1 VEGKLVARL
10 DSETIGD
17 IFRSALL
24 VLAFW
29 GLLSGLW
36 PAIGG
41 MTGQMAGAAE
51 SVTVTKEAGVTT
63 APWDTSEAPSQ
74 SWIKV
79 HVTSNLPVN
88 VLVVALNSR
97 TIRVQNA
104 SGFASADDFLA
115 VAKDSGTDVTVGGGH
130 GGPVVYRIS
139 IHITPEAKI
148 ANNATDAS
156 VSYSLTW
163 EIQKMDPMVIVGG
176 LVLFSMFFVTEYMLH
191 IRRDMRALAR
201 KVEKLGADGGVRAPL
216 AALGAPIVPPDEGPI
231 EEDRGGFFGRRGKA
245 SAAEDK
251 PAERPSRAEA
261 PSPTGSARYAQSG
274 PAPEAFDQP
283 SAFGPPPASFSPP
296 PAQSF
301 GPPPPAQSYAPP
313 PPSYTPPPAQAYAPP
328 PPAKAPAFE
337 MSPPMPPARQAAPPP
352 APAAPVQGPEGQEPV
367 SKVRCPQCKH
377 IVPVFTME
385 RPTPIRCPNCGKRG
399 MLTK

>member
-1 VEGKLVARL
+1 MAARL

-41 MTGQMAGAAE
+41 MAGQFAGAAE
-51 SVTVTKEAGVTT
+51 SVTVTKDLGVTT
-63 APWDTSEAPSQ
+63 APWDTLEAPSQ

-79 HVTSNLPVN
+79 HVSSNMEVS
-88 VLVVALNSR
+88 VLIVALNSR
-97 TIRVQNA
+97 TIRVANV
-104 SGFASADDFLA
+104 SGFAAADDFLA
-115 VAKDSGTDVTVGGGH
+115 VAKAQGTDVTLGGGH

-139 IHITPEAKI
+139 VHVGPNAK
-148 ANNATDAS
+148 ASGATDAN
-156 VSYSLTW
+156 VTYTMTW
-163 EIQKMDPMVIVGG
+163 EVQKMDPMVIVGG

-191 IRRDMRALAR
+191 MRRDIRALAR
-201 KVEKLGADGGVRAPL
+201 KVDKVSSEGGVRAPL
-216 AALGAPIVPPDEGPI
+216 ASLGAPPVVESPPEAPA
-231 EEDRGGFFGRRGKA
+231 EHERGGFFGRR
-245 SAAEDK
+245 
-251 PAERPSRAEA
+251 SRAEA
-261 PSPTGSARYAQSG
+261 GAERAAPESDAAGGRPRYAEAAAPAAA
-274 PAPEAFDQP
+274 PAPELYA
-283 SAFGPPPASFSPP
+283 PPAYN
-296 PAQSF
+296 PA
-301 GPPPPAQSYAPP
+301 PAYATSSYAPAPPAPAYAPPPSYSP
-313 PPSYTPPPAQAYAPP
+313 PPSYTPPPAYAAPEPAPAYEAPP
-328 PPAKAPAFE
+328 AP
-337 MSPPMPPARQAAPPP
+337 SARAAAAPLAPPP
-352 APAAPVQGPEGQEPV
+352 APPAPAEGQEPV

>member
-1 VEGKLVARL
+1 MGGKALARL

-51 SVTVTKEAGVTT
+51 SVTVTKDVGVTT
-63 APWDTSEAPSQ
+63 APWDTTESPSQ

-79 HVTSNLPVN
+79 HVTSNLPVT

-97 TIRVQNA
+97 QIRVANV

-115 VAKDSGTDVTVGGGH
+115 VAKGSGADVTVGGGH

-139 IHITPEAKI
+139 VHITPEAKL
-148 ANNATDAS
+148 ANQNATDAS
-156 VSYSLTW
+156 LSYEMTW

-191 IRRDMRALAR
+191 LRRDLRTLTR
-201 KVEKLGADGGVRAPL
+201 KIEKLTAEGGVRAPL
-216 AALGAPIVPPDEGPI
+216 TALGAPISAPS
-231 EEDRGGFFGRRGKA
+231 EEPTLPERGGFFGRRGKA
-245 SAAEDK
+245 AEDK
-251 PAERPSRAEA
+251 PADRSPRADEPA
-261 PSPTGSARYAQSG
+261 PASSARYAQS
-274 PAPEAFDQP
+274 APREEPFAQP
-283 SAFGPPPASFSPP
+283 SAFGPPPPSYSPP
-296 PAQSF
+296 PAAYA
-301 GPPPPAQSYAPP
+301 PAPPAYTP
-313 PPSYTPPPAQAYAPP
+313 PPSYSPPPPAYAPP
-328 PPAKAPAFE
+328 PQPQAYE
-337 MSPPMPPARQAAPPP
+337 VTPPMPQRRAAEPAPMAPQ
-352 APAAPVQGPEGQEPV
+352 APAAPVEGPEGQEPV

>member
-1 VEGKLVARL
+1 MARL

-41 MTGQMAGAAE
+41 MTGQFAGAAE
-51 SVTVTKEAGVTT
+51 SVTVTKELGVTT

-79 HVTSNLPVN
+79 HVTSNVQVS
-88 VLVVALNSR
+88 VLIIALNSR
-97 TIRVQNA
+97 NIRVQDVD
-104 SGFASADDFLA
+104 GFASADDFLA
-115 VAKDSGTDVTVGGGH
+115 VAKGTGTDVTLQGGH
-130 GGPVVYRIS
+130 GGPVTYRVS
-139 IHITPEAKI
+139 VGVGPEAK
-148 ANNATDAS
+148 AAGMTDAN

-191 IRRDMRALAR
+191 MRRDIRSLSR
-201 KVEKLGADGGVRAPL
+201 RIEKLLSEGGVRAPIG
-216 AALGAPIVPPDEGPI
+216 ALGAPVAVAP
-231 EEDRGGFFGRRGKA
+231 EEPEPAAEEPARGGFFGRRGGEA
-245 SAAEDK
+245 
-251 PAERPSRAEA
+251 PARATEVEAPEPAPSRYGPPA
-261 PSPTGSARYAQSG
+261 AQ
-274 PAPEAFDQP
+274 PEAFAP
-283 SAFGPPPASFSPP
+283 SAFPPS
-296 PAQSF
+296 QGF
-301 GPPPPAQSYAPP
+301 GPPAYQAPAAPAYQA
-313 PPSYTPPPAQAYAPP
+313 PSYTPPPSYGP
-328 PPAKAPAFE
+328 PPAAEPAPAPSFQV
-337 MSPPMPPARQAAPPP
+337 SAPPRAAAPP
-352 APAAPVQGPEGQEPV
+352 AAAPMAPEAPPGQEPV

>member
-1 VEGKLVARL
+1 VEGKTVARL

-51 SVTVTKEAGVTT
+51 SVTVTKDVGVTT
-63 APWDTSEAPSQ
+63 APWDTSESPSQ

-79 HVTSNLPVN
+79 HVSSNLPVT

-97 TIRVQNA
+97 QIRVANV

-115 VAKDSGTDVTVGGGH
+115 VAKGSGPEVTLGGGH
-130 GGPVVYRIS
+130 GGPVIYRIS
-139 IHITPEAKI
+139 VHITPEAKL
-148 ANNATDAS
+148 ANQNATDAS
-156 VSYSLTW
+156 LSYELTW

-191 IRRDMRALAR
+191 LRRDLRALTR
-201 KVEKLGADGGVRAPL
+201 KIEKLSAEGGVRAPL
-216 AALGAPIVPPDEGPI
+216 SALGAPISAP
-231 EEDRGGFFGRRGKA
+231 EEAPSEPERGGFFGRRKEGP
-245 SAAEDK
+245 EER
-251 PAERPSRAEA
+251 PADRPSRAA
-261 PSPTGSARYAQSG
+261 PETAAQGSSTRYAQS
-274 PAPEAFDQP
+274 APPQDAFAQP
-283 SAFGPPPASFSPP
+283 SAFGPPPTSSFS
-296 PAQSF
+296 
-301 GPPPPAQSYAPP
+301 
-313 PPSYTPPPAQAYAPP
+313 PPPAQAYAPP
-328 PPAKAPAFE
+328 QQAYAPPQQAYSPPPSYSPPPAVPQAFDV
-337 MSPPMPPARQAAPPP
+337 SPPIAQRQAAPMAAP
-352 APAAPVQGPEGQEPV
+352 APAAPAQAGEGQEPV

>member
-1 VEGKLVARL
+1 MGGKALARL

-51 SVTVTKEAGVTT
+51 SVTVTKDVGVTT
-63 APWDTSEAPSQ
+63 APWDTSESPSQ

-79 HVTSNLPVN
+79 HVTSNLPVT

-97 TIRVQNA
+97 QIRVANV

-115 VAKDSGTDVTVGGGH
+115 VAKGSGPDVTIGGGH

-139 IHITPEAKI
+139 VHITPEAKL
-148 ANNATDAS
+148 ANQNATDAS
-156 VSYSLTW
+156 LSYEMTW

-191 IRRDMRALAR
+191 LRRDLRTLTR
-201 KVEKLGADGGVRAPL
+201 KIERLSIEGAVRAPL
-216 AALGAPIVPPDEGPI
+216 GALGAPISAQDKVADDAE
-231 EEDRGGFFGRRGKA
+231 RGGFFGRRGKP
-245 SAAEDK
+245 AEDT
-251 PAERPSRAEA
+251 PAGRPSRADEPA
-261 PSPTGSARYAQSG
+261 PASSARYAQS
-274 PAPEAFDQP
+274 APQQEAFGQP
-283 SAFGPPPASFSPP
+283 SAFGPPPP
-296 PAQSF
+296 
-301 GPPPPAQSYAPP
+301 SYSAPP
-313 PPSYTPPPAQAYAPP
+313 PAYAPP
-328 PPAKAPAFE
+328 PPAY
-337 MSPPMPPARQAAPPP
+337 SPPPPAYTPPPPAYTPPPQPQAFDMPPPIPARQVAQQAPMAPPP
-352 APAAPVQGPEGQEPV
+352 PAAPVQGPEGQEPV